1 MTKDEIF
8 TAVQDIF
15 RTVFDD
21 DSIALTREMTADD
34 IEDWDSLEQ
43 INLLTAMEK
52 KFGLKFKLEDVRGLK
67 DVGDLLDLIERLAG

>member
-1 MTKDEIF
+1 MDKNEIF

-15 RTVFDD
+15 RDNFDD
-21 DSIALTREMTADD
+21 DTLELTRETCADD

-52 KFGLKFKLEDVRGLK
+52 KFNVKFKLEDVRGLK
-67 DVGDLLDLIERLAG
+67 NVGDLLDLVERITA